1 MKKYFFF
8 KSTLDASELK
18 ERIEEEYLNEKKQ
31 LQELSTT

>member
-1 MKKYFFF
+1 MKIYFFF